1 MSTNAKI
8 IVGLDEAGRGP
19 VLGPLVMA
27 ALAVK
32 EENIQKLEWMG
43 VKDSKQLSTEVRE
56 ELFGRIREV
65 VEDFRIEMIE
75 PDAIDLSVDGGNSN
89 LNWMEADTSARMISE
104 LDPDV
109 IIVDC
114 PSPNIPAYKN
124 YFASKLSKGVRE
136 KAQLIVEHK
145 ADVNYIV
152 AAAASIVAKV
162 IRDRQIEHLK
172 SEIGINFGSGYMS
185 DPKTQDFL
193 KKCYKAHPHLFR
205 RSWQSYK
212 NVEENAKQKKL
223 GEF

>member
-1 MSTNAKI
+1 M
-8 IVGLDEAGRGP
+8 
-19 VLGPLVMA
+19 
-27 ALAVK
+27 
-32 EENIQKLEWMG
+32 
-43 VKDSKQLSTEVRE
+43 RE
-56 ELFGRIREV
+56 ELFERIREV

-75 PDAIDLSVDGGNSN
+75 PDAIDLSVDGGTSN
-89 LNWMEADTSARMISE
+89 LNWLEADTSARMISE
-104 LDPDV
+104 LDPDT

-124 YFASKLSKGVRE
+124 YFASRLSKGVRE

-172 SEIGINFGSGYMS
+172 TEIGVDFGSGYMS

-193 KKCYKAHPHLFR
+193 KKYYKTHPHLFR

-212 NVEENAKQKKL
+212 NVEISAQQKKL